1 MRIFKKIKEENM
13 PIEKFNNYA
22 PEIAETAFIHPTA
35 VIIGNVKIEDEVSIW
50 PLVVL
55 RGDVDM
61 IKIGRKSNVQDLC
74 VFHPNK
80 NKPVIIGQGV
90 TVGHGAVVHGSV
102 IGNNC
107 LIAMNS
113 TIIDSEIGDN
123 CIIGANALVPPN
135 SKIPPQSL
143 VLGVPGKVI
152 RKLTDDEI
160 KTLKESADVYVRL
173 SKEYKK
179 CQ

>member
-1 MRIFKKIKEENM
+1 M
-13 PIEKFNNYA
+13 PIEKFNGYM
-22 PEIAETAFIHPTA
+22 PQIAKSSFVHLTA
-35 VIIGNVKIEDEVSIW
+35 VIIGNVIIEDDVSIW

-61 IKIGRKSNVQDLC
+61 IKIGKRSNIQDLSI
-74 VFHPNK
+74 FHPNE
-80 NKPVIIGQGV
+80 NKPVIIGEGV

-113 TIIDSEIGDN
+113 TVIDSEIGDN
-123 CIIGANALVPPN
+123 CIIGANALVTPN
-135 SKIPPQSL
+135 SKIPPNSL
-143 VLGVPGKVI
+143 VLGMPAKVV
-152 RKLTDDEI
+152 RNLSDEEI
-160 KTLKESADVYVRL
+160 NSLKNSADVYIRL
-173 SKEYKK
+173 MQEYKK

>member
-1 MRIFKKIKEENM
+1 M
-13 PIEKFNNYA
+13 PVEKFNNYA
-22 PEIAETAFIHPTA
+22 PEIAETAFIHPSA

-61 IKIGRKSNVQDLC
+61 IKIGRRSNVQDLC

-107 LIAMNS
+107 LIAMGA
-113 TIIDSEIGDN
+113 IILTGAEIGN
-123 CIIGANALVPPN
+123 ECIIGAGALVPEGK
-135 SKIPPQSL
+135 KIPDRS
-143 VLGVPGKVI
+143 VVVGIPGKVVRNVEEKDLMRI
-152 RKLTDDEI
+152 KSTIDTYRNLTKLY
-160 KTLKESADVYVRL
+160 LK
-173 SKEYKK
+173 
-179 CQ
+179 